1 MFAEYPPMQFSAS
14 IESMFG
20 NFANVAVVSFLT
32 VASSFIS
39 HRPHTRAHLIS
50 PLPRTSPSPTP
61 LPTATPTPIPTA
73 TPTPT
78 PLPTATP
85 TPTPIITSSDLET
98 LFTKYGQQ
106 NNVDTNELKRI
117 ANCESGFNTN
127 AEYLDYKGM
136 FQFSPESWSI
146 TRHIMGEDANP
157 DLRTNPEEAIKTAAY
172 KIAHGGSGAWP
183 NCH

>member
-50 PLPRTSPSPTP
+50 PLPRTSPS
-61 LPTATPTPIPTA
+61 
-73 TPTPT
+73 PT